1 VRRDWNN
8 DRLTYFKSQGRETRD
23 RDMEDRDS
31 EIPAHMFPVREVKA
45 HSTLASKAR

>member
-8 DRLTYFKSQGRETRD
+8 DRSTYFKSQGREKRD
-23 RDMEDRDS
+23 RDR
-31 EIPAHMFPVREVKA
+31 EIPAHMFPVRVAKA